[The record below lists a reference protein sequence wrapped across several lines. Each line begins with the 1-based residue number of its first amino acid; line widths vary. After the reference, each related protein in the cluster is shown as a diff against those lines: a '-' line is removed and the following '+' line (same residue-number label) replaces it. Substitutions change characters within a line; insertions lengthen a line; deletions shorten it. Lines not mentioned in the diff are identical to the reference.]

1 MGKKKSCKSAFLCVC
16 SGTHFCKLHSGTNS
30 RSAVYRQQQ
39 VGDRVSVCLFSP
51 QARMMAYGRAVC
63 LTNVEL
69 FSSRPFTTCWSA
81 VWWTV
86 VSCASE
92 NGLSNPTKRM
102 RSPLTRGKTTISFRC
117 SFIYSHYLE
126 WILLSVRI
134 RIHLITAL
142 MELASFASSTKVLA
156 LEKSLFMKLRFL
168 YRVRSR
174 PGGLKSTTL
183 PSQSDTQ
190 TWISLLSKHICILS
204 QWGFEYRP
212 GCLSRDWLLALQC
225 NIIF

>member
-1 MGKKKSCKSAFLCVC
+1 MWGKKKVVNLLFCVCVLALTSANCIPVRTADQLFIDSSRLVTGSLCVVLSTGEDDGVWE
-16 SGTHFCKLHSGTNS
+16 SGLS
-30 RSAVYRQQQ
+30 
-39 VGDRVSVCLFSP
+39 
-51 QARMMAYGRAVC
+51 
-63 LTNVEL
+63 TNVEL

-117 SFIYSHYLE
+117 SFIYSHYLK

-142 MELASFASSTKVLA
+142 MELASFLH
-156 LEKSLFMKLRFL
+156 
-168 YRVRSR
+168 
-174 PGGLKSTTL
+174 P
-183 PSQSDTQ
+183 P
-190 TWISLLSKHICILS
+190 
-204 QWGFEYRP
+204 
-212 GCLSRDWLLALQC
+212 
-225 NIIF
+225 